1 MAPKILMA
9 LITVISSG
17 TTVALAEG
25 SIEFDLGGPF
35 FGDQITVLGEFSAG
49 EENAGAEITGI
60 EWSDLSL
67 VTYDNVGVP
76 YYGSEALVGFQAS
89 DAEGEDSSFWFF
101 PFPDANYQGTEDN
114 PIVQDE
120 TQSLNLESYG
130 LHLDATGG
138 IAALLTASWNDTS
151 GEIAGQW
158 NSGTIRIF
166 FNKVPAPGCLVLLG
180 IAGFTGL
187 GRRRRV

>member
-1 MAPKILMA
+1 MSPKILMA
-9 LITVISSG
+9 MIAITASG
-17 TTVALAEG
+17 TTAALADG

-49 EENAGAEITGI
+49 AENAGAEITGI

-76 YYGSEALVGFQAS
+76 YYGSEALIGIGAT
-89 DAEGEDSSFWFF
+89 DADGGDSTFWYF

-114 PIVQDE
+114 PIVQDQ
-120 TQSLNLESYG
+120 TQSLNLEAYG

-138 IAALLTASWNDTS
+138 IAALLTASWDDSS
-151 GEIAGQW
+151 GQAAGEW
-158 NSGTIRIF
+158 TSGTIKVF
-166 FNKVPAPGCLVLLG
+166 FNKVPAPGSLVLLG
-180 IAGFTGL
+180 IAGLAGI
-187 GRRRRV
+187 GRRRRP